1 MWIRSACAT
10 DRSRNIFR
18 VGKNAGAGE
27 VSKASRCV
35 VARPPKL
42 VTEVRFPIE
51 SGQRKPVFLSLEDLG
66 HRLEAAKYVIDE
78 VTLQVVYL
86 AARMQKPVIVEGP
99 PGCGKTALAQAIA
112 AAGNTVIERLQCYEG
127 INEEKAI
134 GKFDSALQKL
144 FLETQGDRLQKDWD
158 AIRSNLHTLDF
169 FVQGPLL
176 RSLLYEKPC
185 VLLIDE
191 VDKVDEGFEALL
203 LEILSEW
210 QISVPKLGTIRHKA
224 IPFVVLTSNEV
235 RRLGDP
241 LRRRSFY
248 LRVEFPAVDREAEIL
263 RVRSTTT
270 NPRLRRTIAGLA
282 HALRGWQMEK
292 PVSIAEMLELAQA
305 LEILGFEDITPEM
318 RDILLP
324 LVAKT
329 ESDRKRLLLRDG
341 FASLVHDSH
350 QYAGE
355 VPEHSLERE
364 LSEETTA
371 R

>member
-1 MWIRSACAT
+1 
-10 DRSRNIFR
+10 
-18 VGKNAGAGE
+18 
-27 VSKASRCV
+27 
-35 VARPPKL
+35 
-42 VTEVRFPIE
+42 
-51 SGQRKPVFLSLEDLG
+51 
-66 HRLEAAKYVIDE
+66 
-78 VTLQVVYL
+78 
-86 AARMQKPVIVEGP
+86 VEGP

-112 AAGNTVIERLQCYEG
+112 SAGNTVIERLQCYAG

-134 GKFDSALQKL
+134 GKFDGALQKL

-176 RSLLYEKPC
+176 RSLLYERPC

-210 QISVPKLGTIRHKA
+210 QISVPKLGTIKHKA
-224 IPFVVLTSNEV
+224 IPFVILTSNEV

-248 LRVEFPAVDREAEIL
+248 LRVEFPPVDREAEIL

-270 NPRLRRTIAGLA
+270 NPRLRRIIAGLA

-305 LEILGFEDITPEM
+305 LEILGLDDITAEM

-350 QYAGE
+350 QYSDE
-355 VPEHSLERE
+355 VSQDSLDRE
-364 LSEETTA
+364 LSDVA
-371 R
+371 ADR

>member
-1 MWIRSACAT
+1 LAALQVW
-10 DRSRNIFR
+10 
-18 VGKNAGAGE
+18 
-27 VSKASRCV
+27 
-35 VARPPKL
+35 
-42 VTEVRFPIE
+42 TEARFPIE
-51 SGQRKPVFLSLEDLG
+51 SGQRKIVFSSIEDLG
-66 HRLEAAKYVIDE
+66 QRLGKAKYVIDE

-112 AAGNTVIERLQCYEG
+112 SAGNTVIERLQCYAG

-134 GKFDSALQKL
+134 GKFDGALQKL

-158 AIRSNLHTLDF
+158 AIRSSLHTLDL

-176 RSLLYEKPC
+176 RSLLYERPC

-210 QISVPKLGTIRHKA
+210 QISVPKLGTIKHKA
-224 IPFVVLTSNEV
+224 IPFVILTSNEV

-248 LRVEFPAVDREAEIL
+248 LRVEFPPVDREAEIL

-270 NPRLRRTIAGLA
+270 NPRLRRIIAGLA

-292 PVSIAEMLELAQA
+292 PVSIAEMLEMAQA
-305 LEILGFEDITPEM
+305 LEILGLDDITPEM

-341 FASLVHDSH
+341 FASLVQDSH
-350 QYAGE
+350 QYAAE
-355 VPEHSLERE
+355 VSQDSVERE
-364 LSEETTA
+364 LSDVPVA

>member
-1 MWIRSACAT
+1 MKYAPASLWSYT
-10 DRSRNIFR
+10 EWLNE
-18 VGKNAGAGE
+18 NGAP
-27 VSKASRCV
+27 AF
-35 VARPPKL
+35 ADL
-42 VTEVRFPIE
+42 E
-51 SGQRKPVFLSLEDLG
+51 STQRKAVFSSIEELG
-66 HRLEAAKYVIDE
+66 ARLNAARYVIDP

-86 AARMQKPVIVEGP
+86 AARMQKPIIVEGP

-112 AAGNTVIERLQCYEG
+112 AAGETLIERLQCYEG

-144 FLETQGDRLQKDWD
+144 FLESQADHLQKDWD
-158 AIRSNLHTLDF
+158 AIRSSLHTLDF

-191 VDKVDEGFEALL
+191 VDKVDEGFKALL

-210 QISVPKLGTIRHKA
+210 QISVPKLGTIRYKT
-224 IPFVVLTSNEV
+224 IPFVILTSNEV

-248 LRVEFPAVDREAEIL
+248 LRVEFPNVAREAEIL
-263 RVRSTTT
+263 SVRSTTT
-270 NPRLRRTIAGLA
+270 NVTLRRVIAGLA

-305 LEILGFEDITPEM
+305 LEILGLDDITPEM
-318 RDILLP
+318 RDTLLP

-329 ESDRKRLLLRDG
+329 EADRKRLLLRDG
-341 FASLVHDSH
+341 FASLLYDSH
-350 QYAGE
+350 RYATE
-355 VPEHSLERE
+355 VSADLTEAFSGV
-364 LSEETTA
+364 S
-371 R
+371 

>member
-1 MWIRSACAT
+1 VEAEREYGAKELSAYN
-10 DRSRNIFR
+10 R
-18 VGKNAGAGE
+18 
-27 VSKASRCV
+27 
-35 VARPPKL
+35 
-42 VTEVRFPIE
+42 
-51 SGQRKPVFLSLEDLG
+51 GQRKIVFSSVEELG
-66 HRLEAAKYVIDE
+66 RLLEAAKYVIDPI
-78 VTLQVVYL
+78 TLQVVYL

-144 FLETQGDRLQKDWD
+144 FLETQADRLERDWES
-158 AIRSNLHTLDF
+158 IRNNLHTLDF

-176 RSLLYEKPC
+176 RSLLYERPC

-210 QISVPKLGTIRHKA
+210 QISVPKLGTIKQKSV
-224 IPFVVLTSNEV
+224 PFVILTSNEV

-248 LRVEFPAVDREAEIL
+248 LRVEFPTVEREADIL
-263 RVRSTTT
+263 RVRSTTS
-270 NPRLRRTIAGLA
+270 NAKLQRLIAGLA

-305 LEILGFEDITPEM
+305 LEILGVQDITPEM
-318 RDILLP
+318 RDTLMPLL
-324 LVAKT
+324 AKT
-329 ESDRKRLLLRDG
+329 GSDRKRLLLRDG
-341 FASLVHDSH
+341 FASLVHDAH
-350 QYAGE
+350 RYAEEIPGDA
-355 VPEHSLERE
+355 LERE
-364 LSEETTA
+364 MLEVTT

>member
-1 MWIRSACAT
+1 
-10 DRSRNIFR
+10 
-18 VGKNAGAGE
+18 
-27 VSKASRCV
+27 
-35 VARPPKL
+35 
-42 VTEVRFPIE
+42 
-51 SGQRKPVFLSLEDLG
+51 VFFSLEDLG

-224 IPFVVLTSNEV
+224 IPFVILTSNEV

-270 NPRLRRTIAGLA
+270 NPRLRRIIAGLA
-282 HALRGWQMEK
+282 HALRGQD
-292 PVSIAEMLELAQA
+292 PRV
-305 LEILGFEDITPEM
+305 
-318 RDILLP
+318 
-324 LVAKT
+324 
-329 ESDRKRLLLRDG
+329 
-341 FASLVHDSH
+341 
-350 QYAGE
+350 
-355 VPEHSLERE
+355 
-364 LSEETTA
+364 
-371 R
+371 

>member
-1 MWIRSACAT
+1 MFS
-10 DRSRNIFR
+10 S
-18 VGKNAGAGE
+18 
-27 VSKASRCV
+27 
-35 VARPPKL
+35 
-42 VTEVRFPIE
+42 IE
-51 SGQRKPVFLSLEDLG
+51 ELG
-66 HRLEAAKYVIDE
+66 RRLETAKYVIDP

-86 AARMQKPVIVEGP
+86 AARMRKPIIVEGP

-112 AAGNTVIERLQCYEG
+112 AAGDTVVERLQCYEG

-134 GKFDSALQKL
+134 GKFDTALQKL
-144 FLETQGDRLQKDWD
+144 FLETQADHLQKDWD
-158 AIRSNLHTLDF
+158 TIRSNLHTLDF

-176 RSLLYEKPC
+176 RSLLCEKPC

-210 QISVPKLGTIRHKA
+210 QISIPKLGTIKHRT
-224 IPFVVLTSNEV
+224 IPFVILTSNEV

-248 LRVEFPAVDREAEIL
+248 LRVEFPSIAREAEIL
-263 RVRSTTT
+263 HIRSTTSNAT
-270 NPRLRRTIAGLA
+270 LRRIIAGLA

-305 LEILGFEDITPEM
+305 LEILGLDDVTAEM
-318 RDILLP
+318 RDTLLP

-329 ESDRKRLLLRDG
+329 EADRKRLLLRDG

-350 QYAGE
+350 QYAHDATPG
-355 VPEHSLERE
+355 SLESE
-364 LSEETTA
+364 LAGTA
-371 R
+371 ADG

>member
-1 MWIRSACAT
+1 MA
-10 DRSRNIFR
+10 
-18 VGKNAGAGE
+18 
-27 VSKASRCV
+27 
-35 VARPPKL
+35 
-42 VTEVRFPIE
+42 EVRFPLE
-51 SGQRKPVFLSLEDLG
+51 SGQRKPVFSSIEDLG
-66 HRLEAAKYVIDE
+66 HRLEGAKYVIDE

-210 QISVPKLGTIRHKA
+210 QISVPKLGTIKHKA
-224 IPFVVLTSNEV
+224 IPFVILTSNEV

-270 NPRLRRTIAGLA
+270 NPRLRQIIAGLA

-305 LEILGFEDITPEM
+305 LEILGLEDITTEM
-318 RDILLP
+318 RDVLLP

-341 FASLVHDSH
+341 FASLVHDAH
-350 QYAGE
+350 KYAEG
-355 VPEHSLERE
+355 VPENSLDRE
-364 LSEETTA
+364 LSEVTTA

>member
-1 MWIRSACAT
+1 
-10 DRSRNIFR
+10 
-18 VGKNAGAGE
+18 
-27 VSKASRCV
+27 
-35 VARPPKL
+35 
-42 VTEVRFPIE
+42 
-51 SGQRKPVFLSLEDLG
+51 LG
-66 HRLEAAKYVIDE
+66 CRLEEAKYVIDP

-86 AARMQKPVIVEGP
+86 AARMQKPIIVEGP

-112 AAGNTVIERLQCYEG
+112 AAGETVVERLQCYEG

-134 GKFDSALQKL
+134 GKFDGALQRL
-144 FLETQGDRLQKDWD
+144 FLETQADHLHKDWD
-158 AIRSNLHTLDF
+158 AIRNALHTLDF

-210 QISVPKLGTIRHKA
+210 QISVPKLGTIRHRTV
-224 IPFVVLTSNEV
+224 PFVILTSNEV

-248 LRVEFPAVDREAEIL
+248 LRVEFPTVAREAEIL
-263 RVRSTTT
+263 SVRRTTT
-270 NPRLRRTIAGLA
+270 NASLTRVIAGLA

-305 LEILGFEDITPEM
+305 LEILGLNDITPEM

-324 LVAKT
+324 LLAKT
-329 ESDRKRLLLRDG
+329 EADRRRLLLRDG
-341 FASLVHDSH
+341 FACLVYDSH
-350 QYAGE
+350 RYAAQ
-355 VPEHSLERE
+355 VPDDLKEA
-364 LSEETTA
+364 LSGA
-371 R
+371 G

>member
-1 MWIRSACAT
+1 MFS
-10 DRSRNIFR
+10 
-18 VGKNAGAGE
+18 
-27 VSKASRCV
+27 
-35 VARPPKL
+35 
-42 VTEVRFPIE
+42 
-51 SGQRKPVFLSLEDLG
+51 SLEDLG
-66 HRLEAAKYVIDE
+66 RRLEAAKYVIDE

-176 RSLLYEKPC
+176 RSLLYERPC

-210 QISVPKLGTIRHKA
+210 QISVPKLGTIKQKT
-224 IPFVVLTSNEV
+224 IPFVILTSNEV

-248 LRVEFPAVDREAEIL
+248 LRVEFPTVDRETEIL

-270 NPRLRRTIAGLA
+270 NPQLRRIIAGLA

-292 PVSIAEMLELAQA
+292 PVSIAEMLELAQG
-305 LEILGFEDITPEM
+305 LEILGLEDITTEM
-318 RDILLP
+318 RDVLLP

-341 FASLVHDSH
+341 FASLVHDAH
-350 QYAGE
+350 QYAAE
-355 VPEHSLERE
+355 VPESLVEIERPE
-364 LSEETTA
+364 VTTV

>member
-1 MWIRSACAT
+1 MFDSITELTAKLAAT
-10 DRSRNIFR
+10 GYFID
-18 VGKNAGAGE
+18 
-27 VSKASRCV
+27 
-35 VARPPKL
+35 
-42 VTEVRFPIE
+42 
-51 SGQRKPVFLSLEDLG
+51 PVMI
-66 HRLEAAKYVIDE
+66 K
-78 VTLQVVYL
+78 VVYL
-86 AARMQKPVIVEGP
+86 ASRMQKPLLLEGP
-99 PGCGKTALAQAIA
+99 AGSGKTQLAVSVAK
-112 AAGNTVIERLQCYEG
+112 AAGTHIERLQCYRGVTEDQ
-127 INEEKAI
+127 AI
-134 GKFDSALQKL
+134 GKFDEGLQRL
-144 FLETQGDRLQKDWD
+144 YMEFARGAHGDWQSVQASLKGR
-158 AIRSNLHTLDF
+158 DF
-169 FVQGPLL
+169 FRAGPLMRAL
-176 RSLLYEKPC
+176 ECERPC

-191 VDKVDEGFEALL
+191 LDKVDEGFEAML

-210 QISVPKLGTIRHKA
+210 QISVPKLGTIKHKA
-224 IPFVVLTSNEV
+224 IPFVILTSNEV

-248 LRVEFPAVDREAEIL
+248 LRVEFPPVDREAEIL

-270 NPRLRRTIAGLA
+270 NPRLRRIIAGLA

-305 LEILGFEDITPEM
+305 LEILGLDDITPEM

-350 QYAGE
+350 QYSGE
-355 VPEHSLERE
+355 VSQDSLERE
-364 LSEETTA
+364 LSDVPVA

>member
-1 MWIRSACAT
+1 MGGRAA
-10 DRSRNIFR
+10 
-18 VGKNAGAGE
+18 
-27 VSKASRCV
+27 
-35 VARPPKL
+35 PKL
-42 VTEVRFPIE
+42 WTEVRFPIE
-51 SGQRKPVFLSLEDLG
+51 SAQRKPVFSSLEDLG

-78 VTLQVVYL
+78 VTLQIVYL

-134 GKFDSALQKL
+134 GKFDGALQKL

-210 QISVPKLGTIRHKA
+210 QISVPKLGTIKHKA
-224 IPFVVLTSNEV
+224 IPFVILTSNEV

-270 NPRLRRTIAGLA
+270 NPRLRRIIAGLA

-355 VPEHSLERE
+355 VPEHLLERE
-364 LSEETTA
+364 LLEVTTA

>member
-1 MWIRSACAT
+1 
-10 DRSRNIFR
+10 
-18 VGKNAGAGE
+18 
-27 VSKASRCV
+27 
-35 VARPPKL
+35 
-42 VTEVRFPIE
+42 
-51 SGQRKPVFLSLEDLG
+51 VFSSIDDLG
-66 HRLEAAKYVIDE
+66 HRLEATKYVIDP

-86 AARMQKPVIVEGP
+86 AARMQKPIIVEGP

-112 AAGNTVIERLQCYEG
+112 AAGNTGIERLQCYEG
-127 INEEKAI
+127 INEDKAI
-134 GKFDSALQKL
+134 GKFDSGLQKL
-144 FLETQGDRLQKDWD
+144 FLDAQGNDVHRDWA
-158 AIRSNLHTLDF
+158 AIRSALHSLEF

-210 QISVPKLGTIRHKA
+210 QISIPKLGTIKHRT
-224 IPFVVLTSNEV
+224 IPFVILTSNEV

-248 LRVEFPAVDREAEIL
+248 LRVDFPTVAKETEIL
-263 RVRSTTT
+263 QVRSTTT
-270 NPRLRRTIAGLA
+270 NATLRRIIAGLA

-329 ESDRKRLLLRDG
+329 EADRKRLLLRDG

-350 QYAGE
+350 RYAQEVSEDVAGE
-355 VPEHSLERE
+355 
-364 LSEETTA
+364 
-371 R
+371 

>member
-1 MWIRSACAT
+1 
-10 DRSRNIFR
+10 
-18 VGKNAGAGE
+18 
-27 VSKASRCV
+27 
-35 VARPPKL
+35 
-42 VTEVRFPIE
+42 
-51 SGQRKPVFLSLEDLG
+51 VFSSLEDLG
-66 HRLEAAKYVIDE
+66 RRLETAKYVIDE

-144 FLETQGDRLQKDWD
+144 FLETQADRLQKDWD

-210 QISVPKLGTIRHKA
+210 QISVPKLGTIKHKA
-224 IPFVVLTSNEV
+224 VPFVILTSNEV

-248 LRVEFPAVDREAEIL
+248 LRVEFPTVDREAEIL

-270 NPRLRRTIAGLA
+270 SSQLRRIIAGLA
-282 HALRGWQMEK
+282 QALRGWQMEK

-341 FASLVHDSH
+341 FASLVQDSH
-350 QYAGE
+350 QNAE
-355 VPEHSLERE
+355 KAPENSPERE
-364 LSEETTA
+364 LLEVTTA

>member
-1 MWIRSACAT
+1 M
-10 DRSRNIFR
+10 F
-18 VGKNAGAGE
+18 
-27 VSKASRCV
+27 AS
-35 VARPPKL
+35 
-42 VTEVRFPIE
+42 I
-51 SGQRKPVFLSLEDLG
+51 EDLAE
-66 HRLEAAKYVIDE
+66 RLSAAKYVIDP

-86 AARMQKPVIVEGP
+86 AARMRKPVIVEGP

-134 GKFDSALQKL
+134 GKFDNALQKL
-144 FLETQGDRLQKDWD
+144 FLDTQADRIEKDWA
-158 AIRSNLHTLDF
+158 AIRSSLHTLDF

-176 RSLLYEKPC
+176 RSLLYDKPC

-210 QISVPKLGTIRHKA
+210 QISVPKLGTVKHTTV
-224 IPFVVLTSNEV
+224 PFVLLTSNEV

-248 LRVEFPAVDREAEIL
+248 LRVEFPTVERETEIL
-263 RVRSTTT
+263 RVRSATA
-270 NPRLRRTIAGLA
+270 NPALRRLIAGLA
-282 HALRGWQMEK
+282 QALRGWQMEK

-305 LEILGFEDITPEM
+305 LELLGFEDITPEM

-350 QYAGE
+350 QYAKG
-355 VPEHSLERE
+355 VDANSAERE
-364 LSEETTA
+364 LLEGSTTW
-371 R
+371 